1 VSGKRR
7 LRCEYTYQGAHVRM
21 STKSVWMGLPVAV
34 AALLMMALSVA
45 CGGDKPAVATTE
57 PTVAATATTPP
68 PPPTATPTPFAG
80 PIGRLQMPSLKID
93 YPIEEIAVNAANEME
108 TPKGENTHVGWYHIW
123 DRPGWGGNSVFSA
136 HVYYRNQGA
145 PFKDLAKSK
154 DGDEVV
160 VVMENGD
167 TYTYRVFSNKR
178 YHRDTIPMG
187 EIIWPQNRNGKEW
200 ITLITCGGELDS
212 SGQEYVSRDV
222 IIAERVK

>member
-1 VSGKRR
+1 
-7 LRCEYTYQGAHVRM
+7 M

-34 AALLMMALSVA
+34 AALFLMALSVA
-45 CGGDKPAVATTE
+45 CGGDEPAAAPATPTE
-57 PTVAATATTPP
+57 WATPTPVVF
-68 PPPTATPTPFAG
+68 PTATPTPFNGKVA
-80 PIGRLQMPSLKID
+80 RMQMPTFKID
-93 YPIEEIAVNAANEME
+93 FPIEEVGVNAANEME
-108 TPKGENTHVGWYHIW
+108 TPKGENTHIGWYSLW

-136 HVYYRNQGA
+136 HVYYRNVPA

-154 DGDEVV
+154 VGDDVT

-167 TYTYRVFSNKR
+167 TYSYKVISNNR